1 MATQNEVVSADSH
14 SVPSWRNRIIA
25 LLLAAVVLIASY
37 FVLAAFIPRWWG
49 QRIADL
55 AHGSFAKGIGWGLT
69 FGTLCTA
76 LALVLLLIA
85 PLAWRRRYGRY
96 IAAVSVVAAVVTA
109 IPNLMTLTIVLGD
122 GNGAHAG
129 QRILDVDAP
138 GFRGATLVGAIVA
151 AIVVFG
157 AGLLV
162 TRWRRRRRTE
172 HPQLSN

>member
-1 MATQNEVVSADSH
+1 MVSADSR
-14 SVPSWRNRIIA
+14 SVPRWRNRIIA
-25 LLLAAVVLIASY
+25 LLLVAAVVLVASY
-37 FVLAAFIPRWWG
+37 FLLAAFIPRWWG

-55 AHGSFAKGIGWGLT
+55 AHGSFAKGIGWGLM

-76 LALVLLLIA
+76 VPLVLLLIA
-85 PLAWRRRYGRY
+85 PLVWRRRYGRY
-96 IAAVSVVAAVVTA
+96 LAAVAAVAAVVTA

-151 AIVVFG
+151 VALVLG
-157 AGLLV
+157 AGFLV
-162 TRWRRRRRTE
+162 TRWRRIRRSE
-172 HPQLSN
+172 PAQLSK